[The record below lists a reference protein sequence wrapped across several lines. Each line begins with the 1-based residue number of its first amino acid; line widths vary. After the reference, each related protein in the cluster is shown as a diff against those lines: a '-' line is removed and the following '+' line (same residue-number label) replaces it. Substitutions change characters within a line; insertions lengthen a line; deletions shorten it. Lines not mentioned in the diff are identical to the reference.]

1 MRKSEA
7 IAIKQISKD
16 LKLAKQISQFLLLSV
31 KLVPTCVRLLKSL
44 WRTRFWQ
51 GGGDAVICGRAQLK
65 VEVMSLRVKRSN
77 PNKIYQVVIIG
88 GGPAGLTAG
97 LYCARSRFNT
107 LLIEKGII
115 GGQITNAERVENYPG
130 FPKGISGIEL
140 GQLIHEQATSYG
152 LETLLAEVAKVVPGR
167 KHNLISTSEGD
178 FVAESIIIAS
188 GSQFRKLGVPGED
201 KFVGKGVSYCA
212 TCDGP
217 LFKDKT
223 VAVIGGGDAAVTEA
237 LYLSKFASS
246 VKVIHRRSQ
255 LRASKILQERAMSE
269 PKIEFIWDAVV
280 TQIEGDGVVKQLLL
294 KSTKNAKI
302 IILELAGVFVAIGS
316 EPNSAQW
323 RGLLPF
329 DEEGYIITNELME
342 TKIPGVFA
350 AGDVRH
356 NSARQVITAAGDG
369 ATAAMSAARFLSF

>member
-1 MRKSEA
+1 MGK
-7 IAIKQISKD
+7 
-16 LKLAKQISQFLLLSV
+16 
-31 KLVPTCVRLLKSL
+31 
-44 WRTRFWQ
+44 
-51 GGGDAVICGRAQLK
+51 
-65 VEVMSLRVKRSN
+65 N
-77 PNKIYQVVIIG
+77 YQVIIIG

-97 LYCARSRFNT
+97 LYCARSRLNT
-107 LLIEKGII
+107 LLIEKGVI

-140 GQLIHEQATSYG
+140 GQLIHEQATSYE
-152 LETLLAEVAKVVPGR
+152 LETLLAEVVKAVPSPR
-167 KHNLISTSEGD
+167 HNLVSTSEGD

-201 KFVGKGVSYCA
+201 KFVGKGISYCA

-217 LFKDKT
+217 LFKGKT
-223 VAVIGGGDAAVTEA
+223 VAVIGGGDAAITEA

-255 LRASKILQERAMSE
+255 LRASKILQERAMAD
-269 PKIEFIWDAVV
+269 PKIEFILDTVV
-280 TQIEGDGVVKQLLL
+280 TQIEGDGIVKQLML

-302 IILELAGVFVAIGS
+302 SISEVAGVFVAIGL

-323 RGLLPF
+323 RGLLPL
-329 DEEGYIITNELME
+329 DERGYIITNELME
-342 TKIPGVFA
+342 TKIPGIFA

-356 NSARQVITAAGDG
+356 NSARQAITAAGDG
-369 ATAAMSAARFLSF
+369 ATAAISAERFLSF

>member
-1 MRKSEA
+1 
-7 IAIKQISKD
+7 
-16 LKLAKQISQFLLLSV
+16 
-31 KLVPTCVRLLKSL
+31 
-44 WRTRFWQ
+44 
-51 GGGDAVICGRAQLK
+51 
-65 VEVMSLRVKRSN
+65 MSLGVKQSNSSRS
-77 PNKIYQVVIIG
+77 YQVIVIG

-107 LLIEKGII
+107 LLIEKRIM

-152 LETLLAEVAKVVPGR
+152 LETLLAEVTKVAPGQ
-167 KHNLISTSEGD
+167 KHHLVSASEGD
-178 FVAESIIIAS
+178 LVAESIIIAS

-217 LFKDKT
+217 LFKGKT
-223 VAVIGGGDAAVTEA
+223 VAVVGGGDTAVTEA
-237 LYLSKFASS
+237 LHLSKFASS

-255 LRASKILQERAMSE
+255 LRADKIVQEKAMAE
-269 PKIEFIWDAVV
+269 PKIEFVWDTVAIR
-280 TQIEGDGVVKQLLL
+280 IEGEGIVKRLML
-294 KSTKNAKI
+294 KNTKNAKLS
-302 IILELAGVFVAIGS
+302 ILELAGVFVAIGS

-323 RGLLPF
+323 RGVLPL

-342 TKIPGVFA
+342 TRIPGIFA

-356 NSARQVITAAGDG
+356 NSARQAITAAGDG
-369 ATAAMSAARFLSF
+369 ATAAISAERFLSF

>member
-1 MRKSEA
+1 M
-7 IAIKQISKD
+7 
-16 LKLAKQISQFLLLSV
+16 
-31 KLVPTCVRLLKSL
+31 
-44 WRTRFWQ
+44 
-51 GGGDAVICGRAQLK
+51 ICGREQLQVK
-65 VEVMSLRVKRSN
+65 VMSLRVKRSN
-77 PNKIYQVVIIG
+77 PKRSYQVVIIG

-97 LYCARSRFNT
+97 LYCARSGLNT
-107 LLIEKGII
+107 LLIEKGVI

-130 FPKGISGIEL
+130 FPKGISGIDL
-140 GQLIHEQATSYG
+140 GQLIHEQATSHG
-152 LETLLAEVAKVVPGR
+152 LETLLAEVTKAVPNQ
-167 KHNLISTSEGD
+167 KHNLVSTSEGN
-178 FVAESIIIAS
+178 FVSESIIIAS

-217 LFKDKT
+217 LFKGKT

-255 LRASKILQERAMSE
+255 LRASKILQERAMAE
-269 PKIEFIWDAVV
+269 PRIKFIWDTVV
-280 TQIEGDGVVKQLLL
+280 TQIEGDGGVKQLML
-294 KSTKNAKI
+294 KNTKNAKI
-302 IILELAGVFVAIGS
+302 SILERAGVFVAIGS

-323 RGLLPF
+323 RGLLSL

-342 TKIPGVFA
+342 TRIPGIFA

-356 NSARQVITAAGDG
+356 NSARQAITAAGDG
-369 ATAAMSAARFLSF
+369 ATAAMSATRFLSL

>member
-1 MRKSEA
+1 VNSGREQLQVKIM
-7 IAIKQISKD
+7 SK
-16 LKLAKQISQFLLLSV
+16 
-31 KLVPTCVRLLKSL
+31 
-44 WRTRFWQ
+44 
-51 GGGDAVICGRAQLK
+51 
-65 VEVMSLRVKRSN
+65 N
-77 PNKIYQVVIIG
+77 YQVVIIG

-97 LYCARSRFNT
+97 LYCARARLDT
-107 LLIEKGII
+107 VLIEKGIV

-152 LETLLAEVAKVVPGR
+152 LETLLAEVTRVVPGQR
-167 KHNLISTSEGD
+167 HNLVTTTESD
-178 FVAESIIIAS
+178 FAAEAIIIAS

-223 VAVIGGGDAAVTEA
+223 VAVIGGGDAAITEA

-255 LRASKILQERAMSE
+255 LRASKLFQERAMAE
-269 PKIEFIWDAVV
+269 PKIEFIWDTVV
-280 TQIEGDGVVKQLLL
+280 TKIEGDGVVKQLML
-294 KSTKNAKI
+294 KNTQNAKMSV
-302 IILELAGVFVAIGS
+302 LELAGVFVAIGA
-316 EPNSAQW
+316 EPNSVQW
-323 RGLLPF
+323 RGLLPL

-342 TKIPGVFA
+342 TKIPGIFA

-369 ATAAMSAARFLSF
+369 ATAAISAARFLSF